1 MRETSDFTI
10 SDATIALGT
19 GALSEA
25 GDAEAR

>member
-1 MRETSDFTI
+1 MRGISDFTN

-19 GALSEA
+19 GALGEA